1 MLGGHERDC
10 RRARLVLS
18 LSRASLAIRHG
29 VARFPG
35 MSGLD
40 YLTFQPWPLGPAA
53 AERQAA
59 RHAHHRCNV
68 AVGS

>member
-10 RRARLVLS
+10 RRARLGLS

-40 YLTFQPWPLGPAA
+40 YLTFQPWPLAPPQRNARLLVTLIIAA
-53 AERQAA
+53 MLL
-59 RHAHHRCNV
+59 
-68 AVGS
+68 